1 MVDFMITGHKKAL
14 EKDRGKIMGSS
25 LKAFLN
31 VTLSF
36 LPLMLFWS
44 ISSNL
49 CLILGFA
56 SILMLFIRDII
67 NKNIGIMS
75 IVLLVYFTISN
86 ILYFYLGINSVM
98 EYKYLTSYTVL
109 ALTGFISIM
118 MGRPYT
124 MYDARRGYEKEF
136 GKSSLFI
143 EVNIVITKIWA
154 VIYLI
159 NAIIELSGHNIMTVI
174 IMNGLVILGIML
186 STIIPGVIA

>member
-1 MVDFMITGHKKAL
+1 
-14 EKDRGKIMGSS
+14 MGSS
-25 LKAFLN
+25 AKAFLN

-36 LPLMLFWS
+36 LPLMLLWS

-49 CLILGFA
+49 CLVLGLA

-75 IVLLVYFTISN
+75 IVLVAYFAISS
-86 ILYFYLGINSVM
+86 IVYFYLGISFVT
-98 EYKYLTSYTVL
+98 EYKYLTSYILL

-118 MGRPYT
+118 MGKPYT
-124 MYDARRGYEKEF
+124 MYDARRGYKEEF
-136 GKSSLFI
+136 GKSPLFI

-159 NAIIELSGHNIMTVI
+159 NAIIELSGHNFMTVI
-174 IMNGLVILGIML
+174 IMNGLVILGIIL
-186 STIIPGVIA
+186 SIIIPGVLPEV